1 MMVVRQTADG
11 LAPPLW
17 GRHDADMAGKETERE
32 VYDPEVLPPEA
43 EPSTTG
49 RRSVAAVVR
58 WRRLWQALLSGLILD
73 GADLFTRM
81 PLIPHGAVLGALTG
95 WYVVRTQAVPRSQRI
110 WWIATC
116 AVYCAM
122 PLTEFYPLATLY
134 LIYRALTLKPT
145 DT

>member
-1 MMVVRQTADG
+1 MSSD
-11 LAPPLW
+11 PP
-17 GRHDADMAGKETERE
+17 KQE
-32 VYDPEVLPPEA
+32 VYDPEVLPPET
-43 EPSTTG
+43 EPTASG
-49 RRSVAAVVR
+49 RTPFAASIR
-58 WRRLWQALLSGLILD
+58 WQRLWAALWAGLILD

-95 WYVVRTQAVPRSQRI
+95 WYIVRTQAVPRAQRI

-134 LIYRALTLKPT
+134 LIYRAVTLKPT
-145 DT
+145 DP